1 MLASKPPFRPLVR
14 SLGLLLGLAL
24 LLSGCLQSDLTLRFD
39 HHRHGQLSQSIH
51 LGPRGEA
58 LLQGALAD
66 WFQDLTERTQ
76 ALGGNLRSTPDG
88 FEWVMPFTTAV
99 DLMTRFQQTWTETPV
114 DRPTSTPVLQ
124 IPGLAAIPLSLEV
137 SQRNWLLA
145 SRIHLIY
152 DLDLQSLSPWLNPQT
167 IGEGWGD
174 SLTWRLQVPWGW
186 VALQPGSL
194 PATVIGPKQLLW
206 SLQPGQ
212 SHHIDVVFWLPNPIG
227 LGTLGIALL
236 VLLGYFLR
244 YRVAKFY
251 DLGQNAWDNT

>member
-1 MLASKPPFRPLVR
+1 MLASKPPFRPLIR
-14 SLGLLLGLAL
+14 SLGLLLGLTL
-24 LLSGCLQSDLTLRFD
+24 LLSGCLESDQTLRFD
-39 HHRHGQLSQSIH
+39 HYHHGQLSQSIH

-66 WFQDLTERTQ
+66 WLQGLTKRTQ
-76 ALGGNLRSTPDG
+76 ALGGDLRPTTDG

-99 DLMTRFQQTWTETPV
+99 DLMARFQQTWTETSVDQPV
-114 DRPTSTPVLQ
+114 SGPVLQ

-167 IGEGWGD
+167 IGEGQGD
-174 SLTWRLQVPWGW
+174 SLTWRLQVPWGE
-186 VALQPGSL
+186 VTLQPGSL
-194 PATVIGPKQLLW
+194 PATVIKPRHLLW

-227 LGTLGIALL
+227 LGTLGIVLL

-244 YRVAKFY
+244 YRVA
-251 DLGQNAWDNT
+251 N

>member
-1 MLASKPPFRPLVR
+1 MLASKPPFRSLLR
-14 SLGLLLGLAL
+14 SLGLLLALAL

-58 LLQGALAD
+58 LLQGVLVD
-66 WFQDLTERTQ
+66 WLQVLTKRTQ
-76 ALGGNLRSTPDG
+76 ALGGQLRPTTDG

-99 DLMTRFQQTWTETPV
+99 DLMARFQQTWAETPV
-114 DRPTSTPVLQ
+114 DRPASGPVLQ
-124 IPGLAAIPLSLEV
+124 IPGVAAIPLSLEV

-152 DLDLQSLSPWLNPQT
+152 DLDLQSLSPWLT
-167 IGEGWGD
+167 TAEGRGD

-194 PATVIGPKQLLW
+194 PARVIGPKDLLW

-212 SHHIDVVFWLPNPIG
+212 FHHIDVVFWLPNPVG
-227 LGTLGIALL
+227 LGTLGIVLL

-244 YRVAKFY
+244 YRVAS
-251 DLGQNAWDNT
+251 

>member
-1 MLASKPPFRPLVR
+1 MLASKPPFRSLFR
-14 SLGLLLGLAL
+14 SLGLLLALAL

-66 WFQDLTERTQ
+66 WFQELTERTQ
-76 ALGGNLRSTPDG
+76 ALGGDLRSTPDG

-99 DLMTRFQQTWTETPV
+99 DLMARFQQTWAETPA
-114 DRPTSTPVLQ
+114 DRPASGPVLQ
-124 IPGLAAIPLSLEV
+124 IPGVAAMPLSLEV

-152 DLDLQSLSPWLNPQT
+152 DLDLQSLSPWLKPQT
-167 IGEGWGD
+167 MAEGQAD
-174 SLTWRLQVPWGW
+174 SLTWRLQVPWG
-186 VALQPGSL
+186 VAVQPGSVR
-194 PATVIGPKQLLW
+194 ATVTSPKDLLW

-212 SHHIDVVFWLPNPIG
+212 SHHIDVVFWLPNPVG
-227 LGTLGIALL
+227 LGTLGIVLL

-244 YRVAKFY
+244 YRVA
-251 DLGQNAWDNT
+251 N